1 DEVHLDLGEAA
12 DHALLDRLLA
22 LDPVLSAVP
31 VARGAQVRVADREAV
46 PAVVA
51 ACVAHG
57 AAVYGVDARTPT
69 LEDVYFEIEA
79 RSDAAHLAAA
89 S

>member
-1 DEVHLDLGEAA
+1 MVTRWSGGGKGGLNGS
-12 DHALLDRLLA
+12 
-22 LDPVLSAVP
+22 PISA
-31 VARGAQVRVADREAV
+31 RWNS
-46 PAVVA
+46 